1 MRWAAGKPSARDHV
15 WAWKKLLFW
24 CLAFQ
29 AMAVQFSM
37 LRPYMT
43 TRTKLNITV
52 YTSSV
57 LMLLDVFSKPL
68 HIPDY
73 GLHGSSH

>member
-1 MRWAAGKPSARDHV
+1 
-15 WAWKKLLFW
+15 
-24 CLAFQ
+24 
-29 AMAVQFSM
+29 M

-68 HIPDY
+68 HIP
-73 GLHGSSH
+73 